1 MEIIGYIGALLMG
14 ISLGLIGG
22 GGSILTVPILVYLF
36 SVNTVLA
43 TAYSLFIVGLTSLV
57 GSLSHISQ
65 GNIHWRTAFVFGLPS
80 IVGVYLTR
88 LYVVPMIP
96 DTVFQISD
104 FQVTKS
110 LFLLMLFAVI
120 MLLASISMIK
130 NPKKK
135 LNNQEQTL
143 SNEQEIIVTNK
154 NVHHQSLS
162 KKNIFNQTQAIA
174 VAEVSIDTTTQKVAG
189 TKPDTVSYNYPLILA
204 EGLIVGG
211 VTGLVGAGGGFLIIP
226 ALVLLAKLPMKQAIG
241 TSLVIIALKS
251 LIGFTGDLK
260 GSEAIHWEFL
270 LFFSGIAVIGILIG
284 SLLSKKISNETLKPA
299 FGWFVLV
306 MGIYIIV
313 KELFFK

>member
-1 MEIIGYIGALLMG
+1 MG
-14 ISLGLIGG
+14 VSLGLIGG

-36 SVNTVLA
+36 ATDAVLA

-88 LYVVPMIP
+88 LYVVPVIP
-96 DTVFQISD
+96 SNIFQIGE
-104 FQVTKS
+104 FVLTKP
-110 LFLLMLFAVI
+110 LFLLILFAVI
-120 MLLASISMIK
+120 MLLAAVSMIRK
-130 NPKKK
+130 PKKVSEEQLPTGDEQITIRPTSNNFK
-135 LNNQEQTL
+135 QPPTTLNLQV
-143 SNEQEIIVTNK
+143 SP
-154 NVHHQSLS
+154 
-162 KKNIFNQTQAIA
+162 AIA
-174 VAEVSIDTTTQKVAG
+174 
-189 TKPDTVSYNYPLILA
+189 YNYPLILA

-260 GSEAIHWEFL
+260 ESEAINWEFL
-270 LFFSGIAVIGILIG
+270 LFFSGVAVIGIIAG

-306 MGIYIIV
+306 MGVYIIV
-313 KELFFK
+313 KELFLK